1 MESGSDTVVL
11 TLPSTELNED
21 QSSDTIATSNVP
33 ADSVVSIHTD
43 LLEAA
48 SDPLYGDEHSPLLCE
63 VRVEQTQTTFNG
75 TITSS
80 LQEYWTTRYNR
91 FVANTQFL
99 GAARRH
105 CRALRQGAQVPRSS
119 YACEFN
125 PRQHPL
131 CAAIVQVSAEDDL
144 NNFNWMKQGKVSIP
158 QRLIAKVI
166 RHTDQDLQEI
176 NTWLQRILRP
186 WGRIGSSFP
195 LHPRG
200 DYDFASIVLAFIL
213 YKLDD
218 ATDAA
223 MAIKSIIA
231 SRLLPARVTRPMLAV
246 PRTAGSVLETENHLL
261 MINGTFYLKALY
273 DARQSPTGADG
284 DNHSVAPDVQAFL
297 LGFFTGILETG
308 LWEYN
313 SLPYLGYFM
322 MALLIV
328 YEAAPPSPLKDR
340 AREVLDMLA
349 YTYAL
354 GSLEFRRNAP
364 FRRRL
369 DYANRTHLRE
379 NALSN
384 MMMVWAEKAGV
395 CTFSLQESD
404 MASTE
409 NTTASARLS
418 THLSDLPGVEKA
430 LYAIACSY
438 CPDKAVL
445 QCAFHKESAYFA
457 RIGHGLK
464 SSPELFSAGPG
475 WLLAAGGVAH
485 PASHIVARPTTIML
499 EGDDALHV
507 YDLFRLPGAGKKWK
521 LWNNTGLFFNIAIGN
536 GEPQVPTS
544 CLGQRPV
551 VCGYWAVYP
560 TRHATIFIATYWH
573 NGVGVLAVF
582 DRTTDPIELATRLDE
597 LNGDLLPIGVF
608 HLLCD
613 GIVRCSFDEVDSF
626 QYNSFAYNVNNPR
639 HQWIIT
645 QVNGEQV
652 DDAFY
657 SWPHV
662 DIHDDQHQLKHLY
675 PVRIQHGCR
684 RQVQLRQR
692 PIFYVGVGVAIGL
705 LCIAALLIIFL
716 VFRHYLA

>member
-384 MMMVWAEKAGV
+384 MMMVCVICSVLLFIFLPCCFAPCFCSCFNLV
-395 CTFSLQESD
+395 QHPTCCSLQLYRYGQRKREFAPFHCRNLTWPRRRIPQLQPGCQHICQIYLVLKRRC
-404 MASTE
+404 MPLHA
-409 NTTASARLS
+409 AIALIKRCCSARS
-418 THLSDLPGVEKA
+418 IKRAP
-430 LYAIACSY
+430 I
-438 CPDKAVL
+438 
-445 QCAFHKESAYFA
+445 
-457 RIGHGLK
+457 
-464 SSPELFSAGPG
+464 
-475 WLLAAGGVAH
+475 LL
-485 PASHIVARPTTIML
+485 
-499 EGDDALHV
+499 
-507 YDLFRLPGAGKKWK
+507 
-521 LWNNTGLFFNIAIGN
+521 
-536 GEPQVPTS
+536 
-544 CLGQRPV
+544 
-551 VCGYWAVYP
+551 
-560 TRHATIFIATYWH
+560 
-573 NGVGVLAVF
+573 VLA
-582 DRTTDPIELATRLDE
+582 TA
-597 LNGDLLPIGVF
+597 
-608 HLLCD
+608 
-613 GIVRCSFDEVDSF
+613 
-626 QYNSFAYNVNNPR
+626 
-639 HQWIIT
+639 
-645 QVNGEQV
+645 
-652 DDAFY
+652 
-657 SWPHV
+657 
-662 DIHDDQHQLKHLY
+662 
-675 PVRIQHGCR
+675 
-684 RQVQLRQR
+684 
-692 PIFYVGVGVAIGL
+692 
-705 LCIAALLIIFL
+705 
-716 VFRHYLA
+716 